1 MLLRIE
7 IVPRLTGFDDF
18 VTYFRDFNFFAVPHY
33 SDKSAIAEFDSSQEA
48 PGAIAPGACG
58 IIRENWQ

>member
-18 VTYFRDFNFFAVPHY
+18 VTYFRDFNFFAVPHD
-33 SDKSAIAEFDSSQEA
+33 SHKSAIAEFDSSQEA
-48 PGAIAPGACG
+48 
-58 IIRENWQ
+58 R